1 MKNKTKRDEFDTRIT
16 KKEINEIRGIEEE
29 TFNFDYY
36 TSFQMNIDYF
46 GNTQSYIQEQIRRS
60 YNG

>member
-1 MKNKTKRDEFDTRIT
+1 MRNKTKIDEFDTRLT
-16 KKEINEIRGIEEE
+16 KKEINEIREIEEE

-46 GNTQSYIQEQIRRS
+46 GNTQSYMQEQIRRS